1 MSAGGGGDHV
11 TVTFL
16 SSTDDLARLVAKS
29 AMEWMWGM
37 ELVITWIM
45 GWVSLASMVM
55 ERLDVF
61 RLWMAVLTE
70 LIMSEMLKISLDC
83 SVVVA
88 LINSHSLSRLLLV
101 FALSAV
107 SLMEM
112 AVAISVEM
120 FPVSL

>member
-1 MSAGGGGDHV
+1 MLVEGDCI

-16 SSTDDLARLVAKS
+16 SSADNLVRLVADS

-37 ELVITWIM
+37 ELVTAWIT
-45 GWVSLASMVM
+45 GWVSLASVVM

-61 RLWMAVLTE
+61 RLWMAILTK
-70 LIMSEMLKISLDC
+70 LIVSEMLRISLDC

-107 SLMEM
+107 SLTEM

-120 FPVSL
+120 FPISL

>member
-16 SSTDDLARLVAKS
+16 SSADDLARLVANS

-37 ELVITWIM
+37 ELVTAWIT
-45 GWVSLASMVM
+45 GWVSLASVVT

-61 RLWMAVLTE
+61 RLRMAILTK
-70 LIMSEMLKISLDC
+70 LIMSEMLRISLDC

-88 LINSHSLSRLLLV
+88 LINSHSLSQLLLV

-107 SLMEM
+107 SLTEM

-120 FPVSL
+120 FPISL

>member
-1 MSAGGGGDHV
+1 MSACGGGDRV

-16 SSTDDLARLVAKS
+16 SSADDLARLVANS

-37 ELVITWIM
+37 ELVTAWIT
-45 GWVSLASMVM
+45 GWVSLASVVT

-61 RLWMAVLTE
+61 RLRMAILTK
-70 LIMSEMLKISLDC
+70 LIMSEMLRISLDC

-88 LINSHSLSRLLLV
+88 LINSHSLSQLLLV

-107 SLMEM
+107 SLTEM

-120 FPVSL
+120 FPISL

>member
-1 MSAGGGGDHV
+1 MSAGGGGDRV

-16 SSTDDLARLVAKS
+16 SSADDLARLVANS

-37 ELVITWIM
+37 ELVTAWIT
-45 GWVSLASMVM
+45 GWVSLASVVT

-61 RLWMAVLTE
+61 RLRMAILTK
-70 LIMSEMLKISLDC
+70 LIMSEMLRISLDC

-88 LINSHSLSRLLLV
+88 LINSHSLSQLLLV

-107 SLMEM
+107 SLTDM

-120 FPVSL
+120 FPISL